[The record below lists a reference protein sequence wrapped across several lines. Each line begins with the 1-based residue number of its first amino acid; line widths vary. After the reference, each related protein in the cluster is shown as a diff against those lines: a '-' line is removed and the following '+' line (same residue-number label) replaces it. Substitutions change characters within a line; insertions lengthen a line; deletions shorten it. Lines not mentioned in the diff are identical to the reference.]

1 MCYTPKLLAAILL
14 HGATRKPTPSER
26 GMAPPKESPRPRSA
40 GSWLSRIVRTSG
52 SRVAELEA
60 ELASTKAALAD
71 LRASGQ
77 TPGGDGKATAR
88 SPFDDTFSAGVA
100 ASPAVPAG
108 PPDKYHRGSVIR
120 CERATMTGARL
131 PEGAVAELTK
141 PETLQATAP
150 TSAPLKP

>member
-1 MCYTPKLLAAILL
+1 M
-14 HGATRKPTPSER
+14 
-26 GMAPPKESPRPRSA
+26 
-40 GSWLSRIVRTSG
+40 RTSG

-77 TPGGDGKATAR
+77 TPGGNGKATAR
-88 SPFDDTFSAGVA
+88 GPFDDTFSAGIA

-150 TSAPLKP
+150 TSAPLKPEPQPQPQP